1 MTMKTATT
9 VSVDFDQV
17 CLMKDI
23 SIQTCGLD
31 RPQMF
36 PQTPLGPVCSLHCI
50 PSHDSKSIDFRVF
63 LPCIPHCINLT
74 TVVPQI
80 SLRQQLQHHCLTML
94 DMLGLECLQ
103 LLHPPPVVVHIF
115 FHVITSEFQV
125 DNAFIVFPL
134 SIFKAALA
142 SFSTRTYSSSVALS
156 AVSLSVVRSMKSSR
170 DVRWR
175 A

>member
-1 MTMKTATT
+1 
-9 VSVDFDQV
+9 
-17 CLMKDI
+17 
-23 SIQTCGLD
+23 
-31 RPQMF
+31 
-36 PQTPLGPVCSLHCI
+36 
-50 PSHDSKSIDFRVF
+50 
-63 LPCIPHCINLT
+63 
-74 TVVPQI
+74 
-80 SLRQQLQHHCLTML
+80 ML